1 MVDTSRGDFAACDTR
16 WRSAEGSCPTQ
27 IHVTHVASPVAGL
40 PRFCFSSPSLLRRQQ
55 GALRTEPCS
64 PAAAVLLCCQKAA
77 PRASGSREPAWPGCT
92 GLGWRGLQL
101 WGEGAVLPRKVGE
114 ELSDWRRGASGALW
128 AQPSMGG
135 SVGVNAGNSCDL
147 VVGPGSL
154 WGMEEQGNRRP
165 DSVLL
170 GIVGESL

>member
-1 MVDTSRGDFAACDTR
+1 MPRMEPSVVCGVCFFQQHLEFRD
-16 WRSAEGSCPTQ
+16 
-27 IHVTHVASPVAGL
+27 SPRHL
-40 PRFCFSSPSLLRRQQ
+40 SS
-55 GALRTEPCS
+55 
-64 PAAAVLLCCQKAA
+64 
-77 PRASGSREPAWPGCT
+77 GCT